1 MKIVT
6 QRISIDFFSDMSNGL
21 SGLKILEVTGPT
33 PEYLLAELDDI
44 FEAQNQT
51 LSSLE
56 PEQHDQTQMIEKAML
71 VELKSL
77 PSIES
82 TQPEIT
88 AQGNPD
94 GKGYEWYTNAQ
105 ETSWNC
111 IEGSNSEWQ
120 RFET

>member
-6 QRISIDFFSDMSNGL
+6 QRISIDSFSDMPNGFP
-21 SGLKILEVTGPT
+21 GLTMLKVNAPT

-44 FEAQNQT
+44 VEAQKQKPSPINQ
-51 LSSLE
+51 
-56 PEQHDQTQMIEKAML
+56 EQNDQTQMVEQAMHM
-71 VELKSL
+71 EQKSL

-94 GKGYEWYTNAQ
+94 GKGYEWYTDGQ
-105 ETSWNC
+105 ETSWYRN
-111 IEGSNSEWQ
+111 EDSNSEWQ
-120 RFET
+120 RFEA